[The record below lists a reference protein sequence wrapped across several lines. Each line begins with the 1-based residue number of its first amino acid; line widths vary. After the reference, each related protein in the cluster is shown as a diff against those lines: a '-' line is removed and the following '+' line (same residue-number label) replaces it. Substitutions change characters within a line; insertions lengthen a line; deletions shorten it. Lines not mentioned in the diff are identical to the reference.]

1 MCLAISNNNK
11 FWIHPEYC
19 SFGSNIIVDDQGN
32 NLESRNDTSVEE
44 CKENCRQTKNCK
56 SFSYC
61 PFDRSCHLKDKSL
74 ESFVS
79 SYYPDTKVKTRTR
92 TTNHDEIVA
101 WKDKED
107 YQILFQNWDT
117 IRFIYFLWC
126 QILQPNLTLGRCSWC
141 CRRSC
146 WWKYCCFRDW
156 GCKLCWSCRGF
167 CFHRRV
173 CSG

>member
-11 FWIHPEYC
+11 FWIYPEYC

-79 SYYPDTKVKTRTR
+79 SYYPDTKVSPQGCAT
-92 TTNHDEIVA
+92 
-101 WKDKED
+101 
-107 YQILFQNWDT
+107 
-117 IRFIYFLWC
+117 YFEC
-126 QILQPNLTLGRCSWC
+126 G
-141 CRRSC
+141 
-146 WWKYCCFRDW
+146 KY
-156 GCKLCWSCRGF
+156 K
-167 CFHRRV
+167 
-173 CSG
+173 